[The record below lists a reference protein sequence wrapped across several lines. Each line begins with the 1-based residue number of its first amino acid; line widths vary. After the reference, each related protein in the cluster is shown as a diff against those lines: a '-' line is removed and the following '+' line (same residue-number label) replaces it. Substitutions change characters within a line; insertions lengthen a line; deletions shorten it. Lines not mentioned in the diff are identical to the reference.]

1 MNTWHIEGREKC
13 GIIKKDDKYLPSFS
27 FSLSFQELQYRFQ
40 HKCKRELFGFDAVFG

>member
-13 GIIKKDDKYLPSFS
+13 GIIKKDGKILPSFS
-27 FSLSFQELQYRFQ
+27 FLYLVILQYRFQ